1 MQLHPHMNESGG
13 NIMNNKIQAYGIELK
28 SRPRIKTVKSLDL
41 TGEMGKQI
49 VKSETKLVLK
59 THKNTFQK
67 LAFI

>member
-1 MQLHPHMNESGG
+1 
-13 NIMNNKIQAYGIELK
+13 MNNKIQAYGIELK

>member
-1 MQLHPHMNESGG
+1 MNESGG